1 MGMRICL
8 RASWIRLASMDTPKT
23 TWNYCLSG
31 FGFRVDRFLVLP
43 KTIKLG
49 TVIFE
54 ASLIAVALPMF
65 HNERAH

>member
-1 MGMRICL
+1 
-8 RASWIRLASMDTPKT
+8 MDTPKT